1 MAAHTGPAAGRAYG
15 RVKRQF
21 LDHLSSNGNI
31 TAACK
36 AVNIARTTVYR
47 WQEHDPEFAL
57 AFRQAEIEAT
67 EALERE
73 AWRRATE
80 GTPVTRA
87 NYYRGQ
93 LVGEDRRIEYSDTL
107 LLALLRARAPERYRD
122 RVDVNVQ
129 QTIKA
134 IAGIH
139 PSEVL

>member
-1 MAAHTGPAAGRAYG
+1 MPTNPGPAAGRAYG
-15 RVKRQF
+15 KVKRQF
-21 LDHLSSNGNI
+21 LELLATTGNI
-31 TAACK
+31 TYSAK
-36 AVNIARTTVYR
+36 AVAIDRRTIYK
-47 WQEHDPEFAL
+47 WQETDPIFA
-57 AFRQAEIEAT
+57 AGMRQAEIEAT

-122 RVDVNVQ
+122 KLDVNVQ

-134 IAGIH
+134 IAGVR
-139 PSEVL
+139 PDEVL